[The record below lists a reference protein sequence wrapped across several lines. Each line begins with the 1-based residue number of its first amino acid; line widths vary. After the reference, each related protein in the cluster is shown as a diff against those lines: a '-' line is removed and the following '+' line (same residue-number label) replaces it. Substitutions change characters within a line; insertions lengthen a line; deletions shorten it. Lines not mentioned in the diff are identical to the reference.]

1 MGRVGLPTALSPEM
15 SATDDPEAFQNQPD
29 AEKRAVEAVE
39 ALRANYYK
47 ALQQLRLALQ
57 REAELQ
63 SLWAKLDG
71 DAHNFD

>member
-1 MGRVGLPTALSPEM
+1 M
-15 SATDDPEAFQNQPD
+15 SNTGDSDAPQDQVD

-63 SLWAKLDG
+63 ALWAKLDG
-71 DAHNFD
+71 DAHSFD

>member
-1 MGRVGLPTALSPEM
+1 M
-15 SATDDPEAFQNQPD
+15 SDTDDPEARRDQLD
-29 AEKRAVEAVE
+29 AEKRAMEAVE

-63 SLWAKLDG
+63 SLWAKVEG
-71 DAHNFD
+71 DAHSFD